1 MSEPRILAGRYRLLE
16 QIGSGGMAIV
26 YKAEDRRT
34 GHFVAVKLLR
44 PELTQN
50 AEYVSRFQ
58 REAQAASKMTHHNI
72 VNLLDVGMDG
82 DSRYLVMEYVPGQTL
97 KQVIQ
102 EKGRLPA
109 QTAAAVT
116 IRILS
121 ALQHAHENGI
131 VHRDIKPQNI
141 LVNEDGLI
149 KVADFGIARI
159 ADTRTLSQSDTVV
172 GSVHYFSPEQA
183 SGGEADVRSDIYSV
197 GVVLYEML
205 TGRVPF
211 DADNQ
216 VSIAMLHL
224 RGQPEPIE
232 NYAPDVPP
240 AVAHV
245 CMVAMSKNPDLRYQS
260 AREMAADLRAAIE
273 GRMDVMQEHL
283 PEGGAPQ
290 GPLTRPEGEEA
301 GEQKARRRPNWL
313 WWILTGLV
321 TALVLGGLYFGV
333 RAIFSSA
340 QTQATVPNLIGMSL
354 EAAQARVKNEG
365 LQLNYTEASNDE
377 RQAGVIFQQ
386 TPDAE
391 TSVRKG
397 DTVTVTVSLGPDTQR
412 KGRVPNVV
420 GYTEDAA
427 IARLEQAELK
437 PRTYNRIL
445 STEPVGQV
453 LKQTP
458 AAGADAPED
467 RVVRLEVSGGSVT
480 VPDLTGMTLLEA
492 REALE
497 KVNLRLAERVR
508 DESNQD
514 SDGRNRVARQEPQA
528 PDAVMESTEISVT
541 IYVKEYSHAV
551 VPLHLPEPTGRQTVR
566 VTLEIGGGEVLAKIR
581 SGEEWVYER
590 GFDADEDR
598 EQTLELESWVEGEIL
613 MRVYIENALSEEN
626 TQTIVLQ

>member
-1 MSEPRILAGRYRLLE
+1 MSEQRILAGRYRLLE

-44 PELTQN
+44 PELAQN

-82 DSRYLVMEYVPGQTL
+82 DNRYLVMEYVPGQTL

-109 QTAAAVT
+109 QIAVAVT

-183 SGGEADVRSDIYSV
+183 SGGEADERSDIYSV

-224 RGQPEPIE
+224 RGQPEPIAT
-232 NYAPDVPP
+232 YAPDVPP

-273 GRMDVMQEHL
+273 GRMEVMQNHL
-283 PEGGAPQ
+283 PQNGTQQDKLSVGTAGGEP
-290 GPLTRPEGEEA
+290 GS
-301 GEQKARRRPNWL
+301 QKPRRRPNWL
-313 WWILTGLV
+313 WWILT
-321 TALVLGGLYFGV
+321 ALVVVLVVGALGYGV
-333 RAIFSSA
+333 YSIFNSA
-340 QTQATVPNLIGMSL
+340 QTRVTVPDLIGLTRENAEARARSL
-354 EAAQARVKNEG
+354 ELKLRVE
-365 LQLNYTEASNDE
+365 EATNDE
-377 RQAGVIFQQ
+377 RPAGTIFQQ
-386 TPDAE
+386 MPAADSSAN
-391 TSVRKG
+391 KG
-397 DTVTVTVSLGPDTQR
+397 DTITVTVSKGRDTQ
-412 KGRVPNVV
+412 KASRVPNVT
-420 GYTEDAA
+420 GYTVNE
-427 IARLEQAELK
+427 ARDRLAQDDLNYSVFSVE
-437 PRTYNRIL
+437 I
-445 STEPVGQV
+445 SDEPVDQV
-453 LKQTP
+453 LRQSP
-458 AAGADAPED
+458 AAGADVPDNRTVA
-467 RVVRLEVSGGSVT
+467 LTISGGRAE

-492 REALE
+492 REKLAE
-497 KVNLRLAERVR
+497 VNLRLSEKV
-508 DESNQD
+508 ETEENQD
-514 SDGRNRVARQEPQA
+514 ADGRNRVAWQSDPPGTPMRINAE
-528 PDAVMESTEISVT
+528 VRVK
-541 IYVKEYSHAV
+541 IYVRPSELSRTLV
-551 VPLHLPEPTGRQTVR
+551 TLSLPQSDGSQTVR
-566 VTLEIGGGEVLAKIR
+566 VTLEIGGGEVLA
-581 SGEEWVYER
+581 YE
-590 GFDADEDR
+590 GTFDADADR
-598 EQTLELESWVEGEIL
+598 EQEIELVSWIEGETL
-613 MRVYIENALSEEN
+613 MRVYLNNALSEEN
-626 TQTIVLQ
+626 TRTVVLQ

>member
-44 PELTQN
+44 PELAQN

-224 RGQPEPIE
+224 RGQPEPIA

-273 GRMDVMQEHL
+273 GRMDVMQDRLGEI
-283 PEGGAPQ
+283 GGPQ
-290 GPLTRPEGEEA
+290 DRLQTGTA
-301 GEQKARRRPNWL
+301 GSDTGSHPVRRKPNWL
-313 WWILTGLV
+313 WWILTALV
-321 TALVLGGLYFGV
+321 VVLVLGTLGFGV
-333 RAIFSSA
+333 YSIFNSA
-340 QTQATVPNLIGMSL
+340 QTRVTVPDLLGMSRENAEARARSL
-354 EAAQARVKNEG
+354 ELKLRVE
-365 LQLNYTEASNDE
+365 EATNDE
-377 RQAGVIFQQ
+377 RPAGTIFLQM
-386 TPDAE
+386 PAPE
-391 TSVRKG
+391 SSANKG
-397 DTVTVTVSLGPDTQR
+397 DTVTVTVSKGRDTQ
-412 KGRVPNVV
+412 KSSRVPNVT
-420 GYTEDAA
+420 GYTVNQARERLAQEDLNCS
-427 IARLEQAELK
+427 IFSVE
-437 PRTYNRIL
+437 I
-445 STEPVGQV
+445 SDEPVDQV
-453 LKQTP
+453 LRQSP
-458 AAGADAPED
+458 AAGADVPEN
-467 RVVRLEVSGGSVT
+467 RTVALTVSGGKAE

-492 REALE
+492 RETLQ
-497 KVNLRLAERVR
+497 KVNLRLSETV
-508 DESNQD
+508 ETEENQD
-514 SDGRNRVARQEPQA
+514 ADGRNRVAWQSDPPGTPMRINAE
-528 PDAVMESTEISVT
+528 VRVK
-541 IYVKEYSHAV
+541 IYVRPSELSRATV
-551 VPLHLPEPTGRQTVR
+551 TLTLPPPAGSQTVR
-566 VTLEIGGGEVLAKIR
+566 VTLEIGGGEVLA
-581 SGEEWVYER
+581 YEAI
-590 GFDADEDR
+590 FDADADR
-598 EQTLELESWVEGEIL
+598 EQTIELVSWIEGETL
-613 MRVYIENALSEEN
+613 MRVYVNNALSEEN
-626 TQTIVLQ
+626 SQTIVLQ